1 MLLPE
6 AGCDHLLGSATP
18 QRRREASK
26 LKKFML
32 MGALVAV
39 MVAALSLPALA
50 KDGFRFGG
58 INPER
63 WERWGARAEK
73 KGLSLNEY
81 LFNRFGGFK
90 DQEDRWNGKH
100 WRKDH
105 DDRNDREKV
114 VGAAPAV
121 EQSVK
126 QQAES
131 GDVSQSFNVSNT
143 GDNSNQC
150 AGIQGVANTGNAQNQ
165 ISVVQNGSTAD
176 DFSFEDVGSTITVS
190 PSNLTLCDQQVKQT
204 ATAYGW

>member
-1 MLLPE
+1 M
-6 AGCDHLLGSATP
+6 
-18 QRRREASK
+18 
-26 LKKFML
+26 KKFML

-63 WERWGARAEK
+63 WERWEERAEK

-90 DQEDRWNGKH
+90 DQEDRWNGNH

-105 DDRNDREKV
+105 DDRDEREKV

-121 EQSVK
+121 EQSL
-126 QQAES
+126 
-131 GDVSQSFNVSNT
+131 NVSNT

-165 ISVVQNGSTAD
+165 ISVIQNGSTAD

-190 PSNLTLCDQQVKQT
+190 PSNLTLCDQQVNQT

>member
-6 AGCDHLLGSATP
+6 AGCDHLLGSAKP

-26 LKKFML
+26 LNKFML

-63 WERWGARAEK
+63 WERWEERAEK

-90 DQEDRWNGKH
+90 DQEDRWNGNH

-121 EQSVK
+121 EQSLK

-131 GDVSQSFNVSNT
+131 GDVKQSFNVSNT

-165 ISVVQNGSTAD
+165 ISVIQNGSTAD

-190 PSNLTLCDQQVKQT
+190 PSNLTLCDQQVNQT